1 MTNAEGVNVGEG
13 AGELVEVE
21 FDVEE
26 GEGDFGFLVVAGDG
40 VDGFGDVFED

>member
-1 MTNAEGVNVGEG
+1 MRQSTR
-13 AGELVEVE
+13 ELVEVE

-26 GEGDFGFLVVAGDG
+26 GEGHFGFLMLTGDG

>member
-1 MTNAEGVNVGEG
+1 MRQSTR
-13 AGELVEVE
+13 ELVEVE

-26 GEGDFGFLVVAGDG
+26 GEGHFGFLVLTGDG